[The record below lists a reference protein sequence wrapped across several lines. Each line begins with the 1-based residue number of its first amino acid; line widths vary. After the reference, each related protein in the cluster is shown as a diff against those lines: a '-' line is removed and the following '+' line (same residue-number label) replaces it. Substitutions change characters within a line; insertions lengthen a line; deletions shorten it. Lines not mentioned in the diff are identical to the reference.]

1 MKYKKL
7 SLLPPTNHQIYQ
19 RIEDDGKVY
28 ITCNEHN
35 QDFKDWVAAGNTPEE
50 AG

>member
-7 SLLPPTNHQIYQ
+7 PLLPPKNNQIYQ

-28 ITCNEHN
+28 VTCNGNN